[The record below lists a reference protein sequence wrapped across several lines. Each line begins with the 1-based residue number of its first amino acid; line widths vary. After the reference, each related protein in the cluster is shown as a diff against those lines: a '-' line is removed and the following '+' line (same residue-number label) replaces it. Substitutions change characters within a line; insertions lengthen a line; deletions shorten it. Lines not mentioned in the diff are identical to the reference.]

1 MVRTAWLWVSTL
13 TLWDSTCSYLLKIAK
28 LIFKVACIWDPL
40 GYYCC
45 LNYIIFKF
53 QSPIVN
59 FINLYNIWPEITC
72 TFKKKKNK
80 VKIVKVPSVVEVTTC
95 ISVADGLIL
104 LLYSIRHHE
113 RTLLLGYS
121 KFYCLC
127 RKNIIWRS
135 PTPPLVEKIKQQH
148 RVLLCIPFFKMKNN
162 NCKLNKSH
170 FF

>member
-1 MVRTAWLWVSTL
+1 MSFYFIKSNCHNFNGSYCVALSL
-13 TLWDSTCSYLLKIAK
+13 YIDSTCSYLLKIAK

-95 ISVADGLIL
+95 IAVADGLIL

-113 RTLLLGYS
+113 RTL
-121 KFYCLC
+121 
-127 RKNIIWRS
+127 
-135 PTPPLVEKIKQQH
+135 H
-148 RVLLCIPFFKMKNN
+148 
-162 NCKLNKSH
+162 
-170 FF
+170 